1 MSNYQRLIS
10 YIYTYEGGIRGKNI
24 GFAKLETR
32 GSQCRITVN
41 VKKIFVGG
49 NPVGVYLLSGQ
60 DEVKI
65 GTLFARNGAGEFRT
79 MVNSADVENSGHSL
93 EEFYGLSVHDV
104 ESAWRSYTTIWE
116 DAVAHAA
123 EVELAD
129 VTSEKVA
136 MKHDN
141 TAKVQSAL
149 QTEEKEQELLPISR
163 EIEEQVEKE
172 AVLQEESVCEAT
184 DRKQAETG
192 SRVYDAEQGKIVH
205 LSSEIPKVSRNTAQ
219 TAEGRAF
226 TSGLREKIV
235 SQIRQNEAVPD
246 EKAWRD
252 PALPD
257 AADAEAVKKEEVN
270 ADETNRDG
278 VMAPE
283 VNPAEFSSSEVS
295 SSEVNSTEAN
305 SSEVNSTEVNSSEAD
320 LPEAEPEELKPV
332 AEIIRGAD
340 IQEADKTEG
349 GTGIFAQSAAQETL
363 PIRQSAVETVKR
375 RMPVWRMPEPE
386 PVNGSDPV
394 TEEPLQEMEI
404 PKAETAL
411 PQQEDAGEDEA
422 IQGLDSTVTSE
433 VEYIAPGLAKTN
445 RQPEFQP
452 NNAAPGMSG
461 PAVHSSGM
469 LLQESSGRQQPE
481 QLRQGQMPT
490 TQRAQ
495 NQMQPGQIR
504 QSQMQPSQ
512 GQAVQPQIRQEQ
524 MQAMQQMLRGQMQS
538 AQMRQNQLRQGQM
551 QQSRSQQS
559 QTQQSQTQQSQT
571 QQNQI
576 QQNQTRQSQ
585 TQPGQMQQQNPMN
598 QSQVQQPQMQA
609 AQMKMSQDRGGGV
622 SQRYGTPRRGM
633 QSGALRNETLKPESL
648 GPAQEERTDDRKE
661 TQADMCETSPPSGVT
676 APFKDLSDICDEQ
689 EVWEMMRK
697 KYPKILAFDYADGC
711 EVLTIKPQDIGL
723 LPREEWVYGSNSFL
737 LHGYYNYRYLILARL
752 NNPEGKA
759 RYLLGVPGHYLSNEK
774 YMASMFGFS
783 NFVLAKKQPP
793 RDSRFG
799 YWYTD
804 VKIGD

>member
-235 SQIRQNEAVPD
+235 SQIRQNEAAVPD

-295 SSEVNSTEAN
+295 SSEVNS
-305 SSEVNSTEVNSSEAD
+305 SEAD
-320 LPEAEPEELKPV
+320 LPEAEPEELKPA

-469 LLQESSGRQQPE
+469 MLQESSGRQQPE

-504 QSQMQPSQ
+504 QSQMQPAQ

-538 AQMRQNQLRQGQM
+538 AQRRQNQLRQGQM
-551 QQSRSQQS
+551 QRSRCQQPQTPQSR
-559 QTQQSQTQQSQT
+559 TQQSQS
-571 QQNQI
+571 

>member
-219 TAEGRAF
+219 AAEGRAF

-235 SQIRQNEAVPD
+235 SQIRQNEAAVPD

-295 SSEVNSTEAN
+295 

-411 PQQEDAGEDEA
+411 PQREDAGEDEA
-422 IQGLDSTVTSE
+422 IQGLDSTVTAE

-504 QSQMQPSQ
+504 QSQMQPAK

-576 QQNQTRQSQ
+576 
-585 TQPGQMQQQNPMN
+585 QQNPMN

-661 TQADMCETSPPSGVT
+661 NQADMCETSPPSGVT

>member
-235 SQIRQNEAVPD
+235 SQIRQNEAAVPD

-469 LLQESSGRQQPE
+469 LLQESSG
-481 QLRQGQMPT
+481 
-490 TQRAQ
+490 
-495 NQMQPGQIR
+495 
-504 QSQMQPSQ
+504 PS
-512 GQAVQPQIRQEQ
+512 
-524 MQAMQQMLRGQMQS
+524 
-538 AQMRQNQLRQGQM
+538 
-551 QQSRSQQS
+551 
-559 QTQQSQTQQSQT
+559 
-571 QQNQI
+571 
-576 QQNQTRQSQ
+576 
-585 TQPGQMQQQNPMN
+585 
-598 QSQVQQPQMQA
+598 A
-609 AQMKMSQDRGGGV
+609 AGAAASGSDADNAE
-622 SQRYGTPRRGM
+622 GTEPDAA
-633 QSGALRNETLKPESL
+633 GADKAESD
-648 GPAQEERTDDRKE
+648 A
-661 TQADMCETSPPSGVT
+661 A
-676 APFKDLSDICDEQ
+676 
-689 EVWEMMRK
+689 
-697 KYPKILAFDYADGC
+697 
-711 EVLTIKPQDIGL
+711 
-723 LPREEWVYGSNSFL
+723 
-737 LHGYYNYRYLILARL
+737 
-752 NNPEGKA
+752 
-759 RYLLGVPGHYLSNEK
+759 VPGAGCPAADQARADAGNAADAAGADAVGPDEAK
-774 YMASMFGFS
+774 PASPGS
-783 NFVLAKKQPP
+783 DAAEPEPAEPNSAEPDSAEPDPAKPDPAKPDPP
-793 RDSRFG
+793 EPDPAGADAAAKPDESEPG
-799 YWYTD
+799 AAAPNAGSSDED
-804 VKIGD
+804 VTG

>member
-235 SQIRQNEAVPD
+235 SQIRQNEAAVPD

-305 SSEVNSTEVNSSEAD
+305 SSEVNSSEAD

-411 PQQEDAGEDEA
+411 LQREDAGEDEA

-559 QTQQSQTQQSQT
+559 QTQQSQTSK
-571 QQNQI
+571 
-576 QQNQTRQSQ
+576 TRSSK
-585 TQPGQMQQQNPMN
+585 TRPARARP
-598 QSQVQQPQMQA
+598 S
-609 AQMKMSQDRGGGV
+609 RGRC
-622 SQRYGTPRRGM
+622 S
-633 QSGALRNETLKPESL
+633 S
-648 GPAQEERTDDRKE
+648 
-661 TQADMCETSPPSGVT
+661 
-676 APFKDLSDICDEQ
+676 
-689 EVWEMMRK
+689 
-697 KYPKILAFDYADGC
+697 
-711 EVLTIKPQDIGL
+711 
-723 LPREEWVYGSNSFL
+723 
-737 LHGYYNYRYLILARL
+737 
-752 NNPEGKA
+752 KA
-759 RYLLGVPGHYLSNEK
+759 R
-774 YMASMFGFS
+774 
-783 NFVLAKKQPP
+783 
-793 RDSRFG
+793 
-799 YWYTD
+799 
-804 VKIGD
+804 

>member
-235 SQIRQNEAVPD
+235 SQIRQNEAAVPD

-305 SSEVNSTEVNSSEAD
+305 SSEVNSSEAD

-411 PQQEDAGEDEA
+411 PQREDAGEDEA

-504 QSQMQPSQ
+504 QSQMQPAK

-551 QQSRSQQS
+551 QQS
-559 QTQQSQTQQSQT
+559 QT
-571 QQNQI
+571 

>member
-235 SQIRQNEAVPD
+235 SQIRQNEAAVPD

-295 SSEVNSTEAN
+295 SSEVNS
-305 SSEVNSTEVNSSEAD
+305 SEAD
-320 LPEAEPEELKPV
+320 LPEAEPEELKPA

-559 QTQQSQTQQSQT
+559 QTQQSQTQPG
-571 QQNQI
+571 QI
-576 QQNQTRQSQ
+576 QQ
-585 TQPGQMQQQNPMN
+585 QNLMN